1 MHAMADTAAFAVIAW
16 LCLYDLPVAASWSCS
31 LTMTGDHDR
40 RQNLSLA
47 QTTLHCTPDTG
58 EFGALPVYFSDKLL
72 NRSLQGHHYDLSC
85 DAKDVAA
92 VGEQPPCC
100 TVLVASSCP
109 AQRQYI
115 TKLTL
120 ACTAAGVQAY
130 ALPAGLNDS
139 LLYFQQANLS
149 FQGAQV
155 LDIHAGSFENIIAFN
170 SCTHLNLTNFM
181 SNGCQAQNQ
190 ILSVSN
196 SSNLYVLNSSFRN
209 AAAIGL
215 SVKNSSAELDG
226 NVYENLG
233 NSGVGGGALYVNN
246 SGGNQ
251 YWLSVKRSNFS
262 GNFAGKDGGA
272 VRMTGS
278 SCHFEDCRFIENT
291 KWGNGGAVLIDLG
304 YDQPTNGTFNN
315 CFFANNKAGFNG
327 VVYAYPTT
335 GTVYFND
342 CTFVGNVGYQG
353 GAVSLWS
360 VGMGVIEN
368 CFFEGNSAI
377 YNNGNS
383 GDVSALYVDGYA
395 GRDTALYILN
405 STFSANNGSRS
416 PGSGAVLA
424 RRCNCLGIM
433 DSNFKNKLGIAL
445 IVEST
450 QGDCEHGEHP
460 YPPLFD
466 LSTIAGNGDSYLNQY
481 MSETILGASTS
492 VDIRNTTFMG
502 NVDSTFLQGVETK
515 AVATALKG
523 GAGLSIQSTQRIML
537 VDLHFDGNKAWQGGA
552 LLLDSCL
559 ATVIWSSTFTHNL
572 ATQGGGAIASVNNLH
587 VGGLFIGNTSATGN
601 TALTGGALYGADQAY
616 ITIGN
621 GTVFNGNEAST
632 NGGAASCVECAS
644 LTVQDQVAM
653 QLNHADAAGG
663 ALHADSSSA
672 IQSTNTTYFGNWYD
686 RLLLDM
692 YLVSMQCHTQV
703 MLKLRGVQMQH
714 ES

>member
-1 MHAMADTAAFAVIAW
+1 V
-16 LCLYDLPVAASWSCS
+16 
-31 LTMTGDHDR
+31 
-40 RQNLSLA
+40 
-47 QTTLHCTPDTG
+47 
-58 EFGALPVYFSDKLL
+58 
-72 NRSLQGHHYDLSC
+72 
-85 DAKDVAA
+85 
-92 VGEQPPCC
+92 
-100 TVLVASSCP
+100 
-109 AQRQYI
+109 
-115 TKLTL
+115 TL

-130 ALPAGLNDS
+130 ALPAGLNES

-155 LDIHAGSFENIIAFN
+155 LDIHVGSFENIIAFN

-181 SNGCQAQNQ
+181 ANGCQAQNQ

-233 NSGVGGGALYVNN
+233 NSGVGGGALYVSN

-272 VRMTGS
+272 VQMTGS
-278 SCHFEDCRFIENT
+278 SCLFEDCRFIENT
-291 KWGNGGAVLIDLG
+291 NWANGGAVLIELG

-335 GTVYFND
+335 GTVYFNY

-383 GDVSALYVDGYA
+383 GDGSALYVDGYA

-405 STFSANNGSRS
+405 STFSANNGSSS

-433 DSNFKNKLGIAL
+433 NSTFEKTLGIAL

-450 QGDCEHGEHP
+450 QGDCEHGVRP
-460 YPPLFD
+460 YPPLFN
-466 LSTIAGNGDSYLNQY
+466 LSTIVGNGDSYLNQY

-502 NVDSTFLQGVETK
+502 NVDSTILLGTETE

-537 VDLHFDGNKAWQGGA
+537 VDLHFDNNSAWQGGA

-559 ATVIWSSTFTHNL
+559 ATVIWSSTFTNNV

-587 VGGLFIGNTSATGN
+587 LGGLFVGNTSATTN
-601 TALTGGALYGADQAY
+601 TALTGGALYGTDQAS

-621 GTVFNGNEAST
+621 GTVFGGNAAFT
-632 NGGAASCVECAS
+632 DGGAVVCMECAS
-644 LTVQDQVAM
+644 LTFQDQVAM
-653 QLNHADAAGG
+653 NANNALAAGG
-663 ALHADSSSA
+663 ALYVDSSSA
-672 IQSTNTTYFGNWYD
+672 IQSINTTYYGNWYD
-686 RLLLDM
+686 HVLPDM
-692 YLVSMQCHTQV
+692 HLVSMQCHAEV
-703 MLKLRGVQMQH
+703 MLKLHHVVCKLARVLM
-714 ES
+714 